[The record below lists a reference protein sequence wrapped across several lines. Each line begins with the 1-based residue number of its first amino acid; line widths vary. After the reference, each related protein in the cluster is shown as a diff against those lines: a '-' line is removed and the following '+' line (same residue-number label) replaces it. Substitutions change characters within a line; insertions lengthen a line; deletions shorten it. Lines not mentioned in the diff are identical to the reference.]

1 MIYIIYTMIFWI
13 ASYPKSGNTWLRALI
28 SSYYYTEDGVYH
40 QNIIKE
46 IGQFP
51 EKRHFKS
58 FDYNKDIVTDTSKF
72 WLKAQEKINEDKK
85 LRFFKTHNAF
95 GALNNNQFTDNR
107 NSLGAIYI
115 VRDAR
120 NVITSIKNHYSKD
133 DYLEALKFITDEKK
147 VISSNQSQDAITLI
161 SSWKTNYISWKAV
174 NKNYLLIKYE
184 DLLSNLEMEVIKIIN
199 YLKKFNQFEFDE
211 NKIKKAISSSSFDD
225 FKKMEKEGLFKEIVY
240 NKKTGEKKN
249 FFYLGPNNDWR
260 KFLND
265 DIRKKIEENFKN
277 EMEELGYL

>member
-1 MIYIIYTMIFWI
+1 MIIWL
-13 ASYPKSGNTWLRALI
+13 ASYPKSGNTWIRTLLTTLLYSKDSKCNFKNLSLI
-28 SSYYYTEDGVYH
+28 EQYPTKKHYEGFINNFQDFNQV
-40 QNIIKE
+40 KKAWE
-46 IGQFP
+46 ISQ
-51 EKRHFKS
+51 
-58 FDYNKDIVTDTSKF
+58 D
-72 WLKAQEKINEDKK
+72 KINIDKK
-85 LRFFKTHNAF
+85 LKIIKTHHVNCKIDNF
-95 GALNNNQFTDNR
+95 PFTNKNNT
-107 NSLGAIYI
+107 LGVIHI
-115 VRDAR
+115 VRDPR

-225 FKKMEKEGLFKEIVY
+225 FKKMEKEGLFKENAY
-240 NKKTGEKKN
+240 NKKTGKKKK
-249 FFYLGPNNDWR
+249 FFHLGPNNDWR

-265 DIRKKIEENFKN
+265 DIRKKIEENFIN

>member
-1 MIYIIYTMIFWI
+1 MIIWL
-13 ASYPKSGNTWLRALI
+13 ASYPKSGNTWVRALLT
-28 SSYYYTEDGVYH
+28 SVLHSGDGNCNFNNLSLIEQYPKKKHYEGLVKNFKDFNNIKQAWEVS
-40 QNIIKE
+40 QN
-46 IGQFP
+46 
-51 EKRHFKS
+51 
-58 FDYNKDIVTDTSKF
+58 
-72 WLKAQEKINEDKK
+72 KINIDKK
-85 LRFFKTHNAF
+85 LKIIKTHHVNCKIDNF
-95 GALNNNQFTDNR
+95 PFTNKNNT
-107 NSLGAIYI
+107 LGVIHI
-115 VRDAR
+115 VRDPR

-133 DYLEALKFITDEKK
+133 DYL
-147 VISSNQSQDAITLI
+147 TLI

-174 NKNYLLIKYE
+174 NENYLLIKYE

-199 YLKKFNQFEFDE
+199 YLKKFNQFKFDE

-225 FKKMEKEGLFKEIVY
+225 FKKMEKEGLFKEIAY

-249 FFYLGPNNDWR
+249 FFYLGPNNDWK

>member
-1 MIYIIYTMIFWI
+1 MIIWL
-13 ASYPKSGNTWLRALI
+13 ASYPKSGNTWVRALLT
-28 SSYYYTEDGVYH
+28 SVLHSGDGNCNFNNLSLIEQYPKKKHYEGLVKNFKDFNNIKQAWEVS
-40 QNIIKE
+40 QN
-46 IGQFP
+46 
-51 EKRHFKS
+51 
-58 FDYNKDIVTDTSKF
+58 
-72 WLKAQEKINEDKK
+72 KINIDKK
-85 LRFFKTHNAF
+85 LKIIKTHHVNCKIDNF
-95 GALNNNQFTDNR
+95 PFTNKNNT
-107 NSLGAIYI
+107 LGVIHI
-115 VRDAR
+115 VRDPR

-225 FKKMEKEGLFKEIVY
+225 FKKMEKEGLFKEIAY

-265 DIRKKIEENFKN
+265 NIRKKIEENFKN